1 MAGQQQQLVTAG
13 EDIRVWDTQ
22 DFACLHQYRSSGPGP
37 TSYGSSSWSGD
48 TACAASLVRGRDR
61 VVLSYCKQNKFTSQE
76 FQLQGATQTAVV
88 QFPRTSLTSLLLGVG
103 TQVQSY
109 DLQGQKVSKSWKL
122 REGVSSLAMDS
133 KDTHLAAGGEA
144 GAVQLVSLATGVV
157 GSPLLADKCAGH
169 RLTSVRYSTV
179 KQALLGSSC
188 QSGVIAFWDCNTSKA
203 LFSLA
208 PHCAPATALIFSP
221 INENLAL
228 SVGLDKKLVCCDIK
242 AGKQVMAISCEA
254 PLTAADFDPT
264 GQLMAVGTSRGRVA
278 VYDLRSPR
286 SPLAAVSA
294 HGSSVASLVYRPR
307 PASAAGK
314 GSRTK
319 LASQRSVPSLRTV
332 LEEAG
337 GKENG
342 DPNRLLQPTPPGI
355 EASKTLFSPACDPH
369 SVGGASV
376 AGRRESLSSQLFSP
390 LREAMSSVDSPAPAP
405 PPSSATARRVSR
417 SSDVFSPL
425 RDSPASSVG
434 SENLSR
440 LSRQF
445 GNGSFSTPVES
456 DVAAQEPR
464 QVSPSKPHLL
474 QFVSPSKEHQQP
486 ASPKPTVTA
495 APRLKLSLD
504 RLDSYVA
511 EDSEP
516 VEAEELMDQEES
528 EEEESKEIKEEKKSA
543 TGATETTS
551 TQFSSVL
558 TAFPEIGQELR
569 GGASIVAD
577 SFKVPAE
584 KISARLRE
592 SGGGTEF
599 QREFIS
605 GVVSEAMEDWCG
617 GVERR
622 LWELHFSL
630 IRQMQHHQDET
641 RALLEE
647 FSRIDEMQTEM
658 EQLRAENR
666 ELRKFFGGSG
676 DSLGSEEQSREH

>member
-1 MAGQQQQLVTAG
+1 M
-13 EDIRVWDTQ
+13 
-22 DFACLHQYRSSGPGP
+22 
-37 TSYGSSSWSGD
+37 
-48 TACAASLVRGRDR
+48 
-61 VVLSYCKQNKFTSQE
+61 
-76 FQLQGATQTAVV
+76 
-88 QFPRTSLTSLLLGVG
+88 
-103 TQVQSY
+103 
-109 DLQGQKVSKSWKL
+109 
-122 REGVSSLAMDS
+122 
-133 KDTHLAAGGEA
+133 
-144 GAVQLVSLATGVV
+144 
-157 GSPLLADKCAGH
+157 SP
-169 RLTSVRYSTV
+169 
-179 KQALLGSSC
+179 
-188 QSGVIAFWDCNTSKA
+188 
-203 LFSLA
+203 
-208 PHCAPATALIFSP
+208 
-221 INENLAL
+221 
-228 SVGLDKKLVCCDIK
+228 
-242 AGKQVMAISCEA
+242 
-254 PLTAADFDPT
+254 
-264 GQLMAVGTSRGRVA
+264 
-278 VYDLRSPR
+278 
-286 SPLAAVSA
+286 
-294 HGSSVASLVYRPR
+294 
-307 PASAAGK
+307 
-314 GSRTK
+314 
-319 LASQRSVPSLRTV
+319 
-332 LEEAG
+332 
-337 GKENG
+337 KENG

-440 LSRQF
+440 LSRYLERLTNNLIIQPIVCRQF

-495 APRLKLSLD
+495 ASRLKLSLD

-577 SFKVPAE
+577 SFK
-584 KISARLRE
+584 
-592 SGGGTEF
+592 
-599 QREFIS
+599 
-605 GVVSEAMEDWCG
+605 
-617 GVERR
+617 
-622 LWELHFSL
+622 
-630 IRQMQHHQDET
+630 
-641 RALLEE
+641 
-647 FSRIDEMQTEM
+647 
-658 EQLRAENR
+658 
-666 ELRKFFGGSG
+666 
-676 DSLGSEEQSREH
+676 